1 MKSKGKIQLKMSN
14 WIKSGENE
22 KKIEDKNE
30 KVKVTEGPK
39 LEAENPNIDVQNLT
53 PRSKF
58 KKLRRKFE
66 NVSQENMSKTSKLAL
81 ESLNNS
87 VRKQCSLTPSSD
99 KKKKLAAAVHTDRSF
114 NAQGSC
120 SKVKK
125 SDGIQN
131 GPNRKRKVHFENEK
145 NMEILAIFSPHKKT
159 KKI

>member
-1 MKSKGKIQLKMSN
+1 MSN
-14 WIKSGENE
+14 WIKSGENQ

-30 KVKVTEGPK
+30 KVKVTEGPT
-39 LEAENPNIDVQNLT
+39 LETEDSNIDVQNLT

-66 NVSQENMSKTSKLAL
+66 NVSHMSKTSKLVL
-81 ESLNNS
+81 ESLNKS

-99 KKKKLAAAVHTDRSF
+99 KKEKLAAAVHTDRSF
-114 NAQGSC
+114 NVQSSC

-145 NMEILAIFSPHKKT
+145 NMKILAIFSPRKKT